1 MTAASPS
8 ITSAT
13 VTVTNARI
21 ASSAPTITDATIAI
35 PSASIGHAAIAIAI
49 AIATPVTA
57 ANRYTTISAPDTTI
71 AAATPPLS
79 EGFLGQESYQRQ
91 RRSTE
96 DEELIHE
103 RALVTKARRKSDI
116 GRPDHRPI

>member
-13 VTVTNARI
+13 VTVANARI

-35 PSASIGHAAIAIAI
+35 PSASIGHAAI

-103 RALVTKARRKSDI
+103 RALATKARRKSDI